1 MKVNLSED
9 IKSFAGKVGFT
20 QCGIAEAVPME
31 KERLR
36 YEAMIRE
43 GYHANLDYLA
53 RNIPQRFNPE
63 LLLPGCRS
71 IIVCLYHYNTPPLYS
86 DFRIARY
93 ALMDDY
99 HIFLKNK
106 LKEITEFL
114 RGRHPEAKFKITVDT
129 SPISEK
135 NWAVKAGLGT
145 IGKNSLFRSESGS
158 FCLIGLI
165 LTDLVLDYDRVLSG
179 QECGTCTRCMDACPA
194 KAIEEPYKI
203 NISRCISYHT
213 TTKGSSSQEEFRRD
227 QAPWIFGC
235 DICQEV
241 CPHNAS
247 AVSNPDTVHHFS
259 LFLHFKNK
267 DFEQLNPDTFN
278 QVFANNCIRRG
289 GYEKLV
295 REIKRVQKYNSG
307 INKT

>member
-1 MKVNLSED
+1 MTVILSED

-20 QCGIAEAVPME
+20 QCGIAEAVLME
-31 KERLR
+31 KERFR
-36 YEAMIRE
+36 FEAMIRE

-71 IIVCLYHYNTPPLYS
+71 IIVCLYHYNTPPLDS

-106 LKEITEFL
+106 LKEITEFI
-114 RGRHPEAKFKITVDT
+114 RGKQPEAKFKITVDT

-194 KAIEEPYKI
+194 KAIEEPYKV

-213 TTKGSSSQEEFRRD
+213 TTKGTSSAEYCLDE
-227 QAPWIFGC
+227 APWIFGC

-247 AVSNPDTVHHFS
+247 AVPNPDAVRHFS

-278 QVFANNCIRRG
+278 QVFANNCIKRG
-289 GYEKLV
+289 GYEKLAG
-295 REIKRVQKYNSG
+295 EIKRVQKYNSG
-307 INKT
+307 KNKI